1 MVTESLY
8 ALSRIATMSAFTGI
22 LGWVKGR
29 IRALSIG
36 GVKIE
41 SIGSAAGC
49 HMGSLSRVTLDQ
61 VRIDC
66 MMNVYC
72 ECGRIVW
79 LDRSAMCLKLRIGKK
94 LECTSCRNKRISDEI
109 EILDRHFDGED
120 IFEDL

>member
-1 MVTESLY
+1 MR
-8 ALSRIATMSAFTGI
+8 SRIG
-22 LGWVKGR
+22 
-29 IRALSIG
+29 ALSIG

-41 SIGSAAGC
+41 STECVAGR
-49 HMGSLSRVTLDQ
+49 HIDYLSRVTLDQ

-79 LDRSAMCLKLRIGKK
+79 LDRSAMRLKLNMGKN

-120 IFEDL
+120 IFEDF